1 MSAFPLDLLA
11 PNLWVATRPLKLWV
25 GDIGARM
32 TVMRLRDGG
41 LVLHSPVALDP
52 GTHAA
57 LDTLGPVRWIIGPSK
72 VHHLFLSQ
80 YTAAYPAA
88 ALCGAPGLVEKR
100 TDLRFAHV
108 LDDALRAVWAGELDH
123 LPFEGAPR
131 MNEVVF
137 LHPASRTLILTDLAF
152 NLPPGA
158 PDRARVFHALVGA
171 VGRFGPHRIARAAI
185 RDKQAA
191 RRSVERILAWDFDRV
206 VVSHGLVLETGGKR
220 AMETAFA
227 YLR

>member
-1 MSAFPLDLLA
+1 MSAFPLDSLA
-11 PNLWVATRPLKLWV
+11 PDLWVATRPLPLWV

-32 TVMRLRDGG
+32 TVMRLRDGA

-52 GTHAA
+52 DTRAA

-88 ALCGAPGLVEKR
+88 ALCGAPGLAQKR
-100 TDLRFAHV
+100 TDLRFTHV
-108 LDDALRAVWAGELDH
+108 LDDALRAAWAGELDH
-123 LPFEGAPR
+123 LLFEGAPGIS
-131 MNEVVF
+131 EDVF
-137 LHPASRTLILTDLAF
+137 LHVASRTLLLTDLAF

-158 PDRARVFHALVGA
+158 PNRARVFHALVGA
-171 VGRFGPHRIARAAI
+171 VGRFGPHRIVRAAI
-185 RDKQAA
+185 RDKPAA
-191 RRSVERILAWDFDRV
+191 RRSLERILAWDFDRV
-206 VVSHGLVLETGGKR
+206 VVSHGEVLETGGKR

>member
-1 MSAFPLDLLA
+1 VSAPALEPLA
-11 PNLWVATRPLKLWV
+11 PNLWVATRPLRLWV

-32 TVMRLRDGG
+32 TVMRLRDVS

-52 GTHAA
+52 ETHAA
-57 LDTLGPVRWIIGPSK
+57 LDALGPVRWIIGPSR

-88 ALCGAPGLVEKR
+88 ALCGAPGLAEKR

-108 LDDALRAVWAGELDH
+108 LDEARRTEWAGELEH
-123 LPFEGAPR
+123 LPFEGAPG
-131 MNEVVF
+131 MSEVVF
-137 LHPASRTLILTDLAF
+137 LHVTSRTLVLTDLAF

-158 PDRARVFHALVGA
+158 PNGARLFHALVGA
-171 VGRFGPHRIARAAI
+171 VGRFGPHRIVRAAI
-185 RDKQAA
+185 RDKRAA
-191 RRSVERILAWDFDRV
+191 RRSLDRILAWDFDRV
-206 VVSHGLVLETGGKR
+206 VVSHGEVLETGGKH

>member
-1 MSAFPLDLLA
+1 VSAPALEPLA
-11 PNLWVATRPLKLWV
+11 ANLWVATRPLRLWV

-32 TVMRLRDGG
+32 TVVRLRDGA
-41 LVLHSPVALDP
+41 LVLHSPVALD
-52 GTHAA
+52 GETRAA
-57 LDTLGPVRWIIGPSK
+57 LDALGPVRWLIGPNK

-80 YTAAYPAA
+80 YVAAYPAA
-88 ALCGAPGLVEKR
+88 ALCGAPGLAEKR

-108 LDDALRAVWAGELDH
+108 LDDALRTVWAGQLEFL
-123 LPFEGAPR
+123 LFEGAPGIS
-131 MNEVVF
+131 EVVF
-137 LHPASRTLILTDLAF
+137 LHPESRTLILTDLAF

-158 PDRARVFHALVGA
+158 PNRARVFHALVGA
-171 VGRFGPHRIARAAI
+171 VGRFGPHRIVRAAI
-185 RDKQAA
+185 RDKRAA
-191 RRSVERILAWDFDRV
+191 RRSADRILAWDFDRV